1 MVPMLRGKA
10 KPKFDAPKSWL
21 KFVQNSPA
29 ILRRALKLPRTIVPE
44 CFAHT
49 MLDDGD
55 QMNLDGKFALV
66 TGAGQGIGKS
76 TALLLAEEG
85 ADVAVVDING
95 EAVETTRTQIA
106 ESGRRTIAIQA
117 DMGELTD
124 IERIVAD
131 TARDLGGI
139 DILVNNAAI
148 TFPGDLAQE
157 RKRYDLTLEV
167 NLRAPITATYFA
179 SEDMKKRGE
188 GAVVNV
194 SSAAALAAFPRL
206 MSYGISKAGLERFT
220 IDAAKQLAPSGIA
233 VNTFRIDIPVA
244 SEGFVAN
251 EPDMDYS
258 DWEPTDVPAA
268 GILWMLRQPASYT
281 GHNVGMYELRVTEG
295 IMPSKAKKPF
305 VPGDDH
311 PAARFVPS

>member
-1 MVPMLRGKA
+1 MEIAGR
-10 KPKFDAPKSWL
+10 
-21 KFVQNSPA
+21 
-29 ILRRALKLPRTIVPE
+29 I
-44 CFAHT
+44 
-49 MLDDGD
+49 
-55 QMNLDGKFALV
+55 ALV
-66 TGAGQGIGKS
+66 TGASRGVGR
-76 TALLLAEEG
+76 ALALAFAAEG
-85 ADVAVVDING
+85 ACVACAARATDAQPQRAPGTLDETVRMV
-95 EAVETTRTQIA
+95 EAAGGRALAIPTNLAHEDEVERMVAKTIDHF
-106 ESGRRTIAIQA
+106 GR
-117 DMGELTD
+117 
-124 IERIVAD
+124 V
-131 TARDLGGI
+131 

-148 TFPGDLAQE
+148 TFPGDLSQE

-179 SEDMKKRGE
+179 SEDMKRRGE

-194 SSAAALAAFPRL
+194 SSAAALAPFPKL

-295 IMPSKAKKPF
+295 IMPSKAKTPF
-305 VPGDDH
+305 VPGEDH
-311 PAARFVPS
+311 PAARFVPG